1 MSIVHQNENEKIW
14 ADAVP
19 FQSSELPAYV
29 YTCRNIVFT
38 VMGNSI
44 KGVIA
49 FSRILRRLDRLDQSV
64 SAFSPHFLLC
74 KKNLEFSFF
83 FTNEYI
89 GTQLPIICRIY

>member
-38 VMGNSI
+38 VMGYSI
-44 KGVIA
+44 KG
-49 FSRILRRLDRLDQSV
+49 S
-64 SAFSPHFLLC
+64 
-74 KKNLEFSFF
+74 
-83 FTNEYI
+83 
-89 GTQLPIICRIY
+89 